1 MSQIQ
6 LTHSKSERE
15 RERNGGGD
23 RVKVSER
30 GVRQGRLCSRQMS
43 SFTLRSRRERE
54 KEREREGGER
64 LERRLYNNS
73 DLHFQLLP
81 HRMRS
86 RKDLWRS

>member
-15 RERNGGGD
+15 RETG
-23 RVKVSER
+23 VKVSER

-54 KEREREGGER
+54 KEREREKAG
-64 LERRLYNNS
+64 
-73 DLHFQLLP
+73 
-81 HRMRS
+81 
-86 RKDLWRS
+86 KDLNGGCTTIAISTFSCCHTE